1 MTLHISTCMS
11 QRPRWSR
18 CYSMQQEARCDL
30 CRQHTF
36 SLRWAL
42 RETDTAASRVPPGAD
57 GPDDVVL
64 LHNDSD
70 NFVLSSGAAH
80 LCMGLNRFVLVPVAR

>member
-1 MTLHISTCMS
+1 MRQM
-11 QRPRWSR
+11 
-18 CYSMQQEARCDL
+18 ARCDL

-42 RETDTAASRVPPGAD
+42 RETDTASSRVPPGAD

-64 LHNDSD
+64 LNNDSD
-70 NFVLSSGAAH
+70 NFVLSSGANH